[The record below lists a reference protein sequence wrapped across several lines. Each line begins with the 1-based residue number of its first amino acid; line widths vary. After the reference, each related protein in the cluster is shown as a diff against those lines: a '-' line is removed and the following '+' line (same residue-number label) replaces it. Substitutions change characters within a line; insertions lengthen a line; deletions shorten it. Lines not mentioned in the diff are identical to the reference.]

1 VVGLPILELYR
12 PAAGSCI
19 VGHICFVFCDFP
31 GGGTPYTG
39 VVPSCCRLVNS
50 STDSVSNLILDIQT
64 RTHTWDT
71 SRLVNSSTD
80 SVSELIQLYLNLEP

>member
-12 PAAGSCI
+12 PAAGLCI
-19 VGHICFVFCDFP
+19 VGVTICIFP

-50 STDSVSNLILDIQT
+50 STDSVSELILDIKT
-64 RTHTWDT
+64 RTHTWEHIT
-71 SRLVNSSTD
+71 WEHIRAS
-80 SVSELIQLYLNLEP
+80 